1 MKRTSEFASNAS
13 VGRLRWGRNS
23 PRTESMSAPNTRN
36 VRVIVRDARQRILN
50 KEPDPLHHMEWS
62 RLTEAQGTPAP
73 LACRCRERR
82 SMIRHYKGV
91 KMTLTLSTIGQDT
104 VKELQSIDSPQ
115 GPSPIV
121 VAPRQ
126 PATGCFSRSDEDAM
140 TASAARFSVLL
151 DDPEIGSWAN
161 EIGRRYQTSP
171 LRALGLLAQAL
182 SREDAQ

>member
-1 MKRTSEFASNAS
+1 
-13 VGRLRWGRNS
+13 
-23 PRTESMSAPNTRN
+23 
-36 VRVIVRDARQRILN
+36 
-50 KEPDPLHHMEWS
+50 
-62 RLTEAQGTPAP
+62 
-73 LACRCRERR
+73 
-82 SMIRHYKGV
+82 
-91 KMTLTLSTIGQDT
+91 MTLTLSTMGKDP
-104 VKELQSIDSPQ
+104 VKELQSLDSTQ
-115 GPSPIV
+115 GPRQMI

-171 LRALGLLAQAL
+171 LCALGLLAQAL